1 MELKTAIRW
10 GWQRFGV
17 DLLGAAKFLRR
28 GLADVLFPPCCAS
41 CFAELE
47 TIERRSESAIC
58 DECLETMDLIGEP
71 VCVRCA
77 GPLPALAARR
87 DGCFRCDGRK
97 LWFSET
103 IALGMY
109 DGRLRDL
116 ILRMK
121 RADGD
126 SVSLAMGRLLIE
138 KQGARLGE
146 VKADVVVPI
155 PQHWRRRVVH
165 RTNSAAVLAEVIA
178 RQIRVPLAE
187 RLLRRIRH
195 TARQAELTPPER
207 WQNVRGAFAR
217 RGGYHL
223 NSAHVLLVDDV
234 LTTGATCN
242 EAARVLRRA
251 GAERVTVAVVARAI
265 G

>member
-1 MELKTAIRW
+1 M
-10 GWQRFGV
+10 
-17 DLLGAAKFLRR
+17 
-28 GLADVLFPPCCAS
+28 
-41 CFAELE
+41 
-47 TIERRSESAIC
+47 
-58 DECLETMDLIGEP
+58 MDLIAEP
-71 VCVRCA
+71 KCVRCA
-77 GPLPALAARR
+77 APLPAYTSRR

-97 LWFSET
+97 LWFDET
-103 IALGMY
+103 VALGMY
-109 DGRLRDL
+109 EGRLRDL

-121 RADGD
+121 RSDGD
-126 SVSLAMGRLLIE
+126 SLSLAMGRLLVE
-138 KQGARLGE
+138 KHGARLAE

-178 RQIRVPLAE
+178 RQIRLPLAE
-187 RLLRRIRH
+187 RLLRRSRH

-207 WQNVRGAFAR
+207 WKNVRRAFAR
-217 RGGYHL
+217 RTGYHL
-223 NSAHVLLVDDV
+223 SAAHVLLVDDV

-242 EAARVLRRA
+242 DAARALRRA